1 MAKPRRGAAKPPH
14 ASRRSAEASHT
25 YWDRSKQP
33 LEILALVAPLVVVY
47 EIGLVWALRAE
58 RGTITNRAHEGLLR
72 VFDAV
77 GIDIMLMALPAA
89 AVLVVLVTWQFLSRR
104 PWSLDLPTLG
114 LMVIESA
121 AAALP
126 LAVFAQV
133 VARSSAAWESMG
145 AMSLGDAAP
154 AALAAAGGPESLGL
168 LGKVSLA
175 IGAGVYEEL
184 IFRMALIALLH
195 TLFVDAMRMSE
206 RWGIALAIAIS
217 AALFAIYHPL
227 GADHGGIDWAR
238 ATFFLGAGAY
248 FGVIY
253 VMRGFGIA
261 VGAHAAYDLLAVV
274 ALPAWYA

>member
-1 MAKPRRGAAKPPH
+1 MASPRRGAA
-14 ASRRSAEASHT
+14 ARSTTSRGGAEAVQT

-33 LEILALVAPLVVVY
+33 LEILALVAPLVIIY

-72 VFDAV
+72 LFDAV
-77 GIDIMLMALPAA
+77 GIDLMVMALPAA
-89 AVLVVLVTWQFLSRR
+89 AVLVVLVTWQLLARR
-104 PWSLDLPTLG
+104 PWSLHLSTVG
-114 LMVIESA
+114 LMAIESA

-133 VARSSAAWESMG
+133 IARSDAAWASLG
-145 AMSLGDAAP
+145 AMAWTSVPAGVAAT
-154 AALAAAGGPESLGL
+154 GPETLGV

-175 IGAGVYEEL
+175 IGAGIYEEL
-184 IFRMALIALLH
+184 IFRMALISLLH
-195 TLFVDAMRMSE
+195 TLFVDAMRMGE
-206 RWGIALAIAIS
+206 RWGIGIAIAVS
-217 AALFAIYHPL
+217 AVLFAIYHPL
-227 GADHGGIDWAR
+227 GAANGGIDWSR
-238 ATFFLGAGAY
+238 ATFFVGAGAY
-248 FGVIY
+248 FGVLY

>member
-1 MAKPRRGAAKPPH
+1 MATPRRGAAR
-14 ASRRSAEASHT
+14 ASATSRRSAEVSHT

-33 LEILALVAPLVVVY
+33 LEILALVAPLVVIY

-72 VFDAV
+72 LFDAV
-77 GIDIMLMALPAA
+77 GIDTMVMALPAI
-89 AVLVVLVTWQFLSRR
+89 AVLVVLVTWQLLSRR

-114 LMVIESA
+114 LMAVESA

-133 VARSSAAWESMG
+133 IARSGTAWASMG
-145 AMSLGDAAP
+145 ALALESAP
-154 AALAAAGGPESLGL
+154 AGAAAGPEALGV

-175 IGAGVYEEL
+175 IGAGIYEEL
-184 IFRMALIALLH
+184 IFRMALISLLH
-195 TLFVDAMRMSE
+195 TLFVDAMRMGE
-206 RWGIALAIAIS
+206 RWGIGISIAIS

-227 GADHGGIDWAR
+227 GAAGGGIDWSR
-238 ATFFLGAGAY
+238 ATFFAGAGAY
-248 FGVIY
+248 FGVLY

>member
-1 MAKPRRGAAKPPH
+1 MAMPRRGAAR
-14 ASRRSAEASHT
+14 ASSTSRRSAEASHT
-25 YWDRSKQP
+25 YWDRSKEP
-33 LEILALVAPLVVVY
+33 LEILALVAPLVVIY

-72 VFDAV
+72 LFDAV
-77 GIDIMLMALPAA
+77 GIDTMVMALPAV
-89 AVLVVLVTWQFLSRR
+89 AVLVVLVTWQLLSRR

-114 LMVIESA
+114 LMAVESA

-133 VARSSAAWESMG
+133 IARSGTAWAAMG
-145 AMSLGDAAP
+145 AIAFDSAP
-154 AALAAAGGPESLGL
+154 AGAAAGAEALGV

-175 IGAGVYEEL
+175 IGAGIYEEL
-184 IFRMALIALLH
+184 IFRMALISLLH
-195 TLFVDAMRMSE
+195 TLFVDAMRMGE
-206 RWGIALAIAIS
+206 RWGTGIAIAIS

-227 GADHGGIDWAR
+227 GAVGGGIDWSR
-238 ATFFLGAGAY
+238 ATFFAGAGAY
-248 FGVIY
+248 FGVLY

>member
-1 MAKPRRGAAKPPH
+1 MASPRRGAAGAPVP
-14 ASRRSAEASHT
+14 SRRSAEATQT

-72 VFDAV
+72 LFDAL
-77 GIDIMLMALPAA
+77 GIDLMVMALPAT
-89 AVLVVLVTWQFLSRR
+89 AVLVVLVTWQFLARR
-104 PWSLDLPTLG
+104 PWSLHLPTLG
-114 LMVIESA
+114 LMVVESA

-133 VARSSAAWESMG
+133 IARSDAAWTAMG
-145 AMSLGDAAP
+145 AMVWTSAP
-154 AALAAAGGPESLGL
+154 AGVAVAGPETLGV

-175 IGAGVYEEL
+175 IGAGIYEEL
-184 IFRMALIALLH
+184 IFRMALISLLH
-195 TLFVDAMRMSE
+195 TLFVDAMRIGE
-206 RWGIALAIAIS
+206 RWGIGLAIAIS
-217 AALFAIYHPL
+217 AVLFAIYHPL
-227 GADHGGIDWAR
+227 GAADGSIDWSR
-238 ATFFLGAGAY
+238 ATFFVGAGAY
-248 FGVIY
+248 FGVLY

>member
-1 MAKPRRGAAKPPH
+1 MGSPRRGAAGASMPP
-14 ASRRSAEASHT
+14 RRSAGATQT

-33 LEILALVAPLVVVY
+33 LEILALVAPLVVIY

-58 RGTITNRAHEGLLR
+58 NGTITNRAHEGLLR
-72 VFDAV
+72 LFDAV
-77 GIDIMLMALPAA
+77 GIDLMVMALPAL
-89 AVLVVLVTWQFLSRR
+89 AVVVVLVTWQLLSRR

-114 LMVIESA
+114 LMVVESA

-133 VARSSAAWESMG
+133 IARSDAAWASMG
-145 AMSLGDAAP
+145 AM
-154 AALAAAGGPESLGL
+154 ALAQASPGAEAAGPEALGV

-175 IGAGVYEEL
+175 IGAGIYEEL
-184 IFRMALIALLH
+184 IFRMALISLLH
-195 TLFVDAMRMSE
+195 TLFVDAMRMDE
-206 RWGIALAIAIS
+206 RWGIGLAVAVS

-227 GADHGGIDWAR
+227 GAADGGIDWSR
-238 ATFFLGAGAY
+238 ATFFTGAGAY
-248 FGVIY
+248 FGVLY

>member
-1 MAKPRRGAAKPPH
+1 MASPRRGAA
-14 ASRRSAEASHT
+14 ARSATSRRGDEAVQT

-33 LEILALVAPLVVVY
+33 LEILALLAPLVVIY

-72 VFDAV
+72 LFDAV
-77 GIDIMLMALPAA
+77 GISTMVMALPAA
-89 AVLVVLVTWQFLSRR
+89 AVIVVLLTWQFLSRR
-104 PWSLDLPTLG
+104 SWSLHLPTVGIMAL
-114 LMVIESA
+114 ESA

-133 VARSSAAWESMG
+133 IARSGAAWES
-145 AMSLGDAAP
+145 LAAVAP
-154 AALAAAGGPESLGL
+154 GAALSAASAAASPESLGM

-175 IGAGVYEEL
+175 IGAGIYEEL
-184 IFRMALIALLH
+184 IFRMALISLLH
-195 TLFVDAMRMSE
+195 TLFVDAMRMAE
-206 RWGIALAIAIS
+206 RWGIGLAIGIS
-217 AALFAIYHPL
+217 AVLFAIYHPL
-227 GADHGGIDWAR
+227 GAADGGIDWSR
-238 ATFFLGAGAY
+238 ATFFVGAGAY
-248 FGVIY
+248 FGVLY